1 MPSGSHQEHEGLTK
15 GKNAQAVWS
24 EATRTRFFSNLSRA
38 AQTEDHLFMP
48 HFPQMESQTKT
59 RSPRVRV
66 PNNESIR
73 FNLGG
78 HQVSAVLQKISL
90 TGGLAQFT
98 GSIGSATIAEAK
110 VNTLSGPVSGLV
122 EFLPAPVG
130 SCTYPFRFIAL
141 SDQDYERLNSTLQYM
156 QKQGYGD

>member
-1 MPSGSHQEHEGLTK
+1 MSY
-15 GKNAQAVWS
+15 
-24 EATRTRFFSNLSRA
+24 
-38 AQTEDHLFMP
+38 
-48 HFPQMESQTKT
+48 FPQTQTKT

-90 TGGLAQFT
+90 TGGLAEFPS
-98 GSIGSATIAEAK
+98 SIGSATIAEAK

-122 EFLPAPVG
+122 EFLPAQVG

-141 SDQDYERLNSTLQYM
+141 SDQDYERLSATLQYM
-156 QKQGYGD
+156 RKQGFGD

>member
-1 MPSGSHQEHEGLTK
+1 
-15 GKNAQAVWS
+15 
-24 EATRTRFFSNLSRA
+24 
-38 AQTEDHLFMP
+38 MP
-48 HFPQMESQTKT
+48 HFPQMETQTKT

-122 EFLPAPVG
+122 EFLPGAG
-130 SCTYPFRFIAL
+130 RFLHVSFPLYCA
-141 SDQDYERLNSTLQYM
+141 Q
-156 QKQGYGD
+156 

>member
-1 MPSGSHQEHEGLTK
+1 
-15 GKNAQAVWS
+15 VWS
-24 EATRTRFFSNLSRA
+24 EATIPKASKHLLIAGSSFSNLLPA
-38 AQTEDHLFMP
+38 ARKADDTAMP
-48 HFPQMESQTKT
+48 HYPQTQAKT

-66 PNNESIR
+66 PNGEAIR

-90 TGGLAQFT
+90 TGGLAQFS

-122 EFLPAPVG
+122 EFLPPQVG
-130 SCTYPFRFIAL
+130 SCIYPFRFIAL
-141 SDQDYERLNSTLQYM
+141 SDQDYARLNATLQFM
-156 QKQGYGD
+156 RKQGLGD

>member
-1 MPSGSHQEHEGLTK
+1 
-15 GKNAQAVWS
+15 
-24 EATRTRFFSNLSRA
+24 
-38 AQTEDHLFMP
+38 MP
-48 HFPQMESQTKT
+48 HFPQTESQTKT

-122 EFLPAPVG
+122 EFLPAQVG

-141 SDQDYERLNSTLQYM
+141 SDQDYERLSSTLQYM
-156 QKQGYGD
+156 RSQGLGD

>member
-1 MPSGSHQEHEGLTK
+1 
-15 GKNAQAVWS
+15 
-24 EATRTRFFSNLSRA
+24 
-38 AQTEDHLFMP
+38 MP
-48 HFPQMESQTKT
+48 HFPQTPTKT

-78 HQVSAVLQKISL
+78 QQVSAVLQKISL
-90 TGGLAQFT
+90 TGGLAEFT

-122 EFLPAPVG
+122 EFLPAQVG

-156 QKQGYGD
+156 RKQGFGD

>member
-1 MPSGSHQEHEGLTK
+1 LTSVVSGNS
-15 GKNAQAVWS
+15 
-24 EATRTRFFSNLSRA
+24 FSNLSGA
-38 AQTEDHLFMP
+38 AQRDDDLFMP
-48 HFPQMESQTKT
+48 HFPQMETQTKT

-90 TGGLAQFT
+90 TGGLAEFT
-98 GSIGSATIAEAK
+98 SSIGSATIAEAK

-122 EFLPAPVG
+122 EFLPAQVG

-156 QKQGYGD
+156 QKQGFGD

>member
-1 MPSGSHQEHEGLTK
+1 MQFANAATQGLK
-15 GKNAQAVWS
+15 RNDMANGRNQIVVLGNS
-24 EATRTRFFSNLSRA
+24 FSNLLVA
-38 AQTEDHLFMP
+38 AKNVEDASMP
-48 HFPQMESQTKT
+48 HYPQSQNKT

-90 TGGLAQFT
+90 TGGLAEFPV
-98 GSIGSATIAEAK
+98 SIGSATIAEAK

-122 EFLPAPVG
+122 EFLPPQRG
-130 SCTYPFRFIAL
+130 TCTYPFRFIAL
-141 SDQDYERLNSTLQYM
+141 SDQDYARLNATLQFM
-156 QKQGYGD
+156 HKQGFGD

>member
-1 MPSGSHQEHEGLTK
+1 ME
-15 GKNAQAVWS
+15 
-24 EATRTRFFSNLSRA
+24 
-38 AQTEDHLFMP
+38 TEQDIRMP
-48 HFPQMESQTKT
+48 HYPQTSTKT

-90 TGGLAQFT
+90 TGGLAEFS

-122 EFLPAPVG
+122 EFLPPQVG

-141 SDQDYERLNSTLQYM
+141 SDQDYARLNATLQFM
-156 QKQGYGD
+156 RKQGFGD

>member
-1 MPSGSHQEHEGLTK
+1 LGS
-15 GKNAQAVWS
+15 S
-24 EATRTRFFSNLSRA
+24 FSNLLPKSERA
-38 AQTEDHLFMP
+38 DDVAMP
-48 HFPQMESQTKT
+48 HFPQTQTKT

-90 TGGLAQFT
+90 TGGLAEFSR
-98 GSIGSATIAEAK
+98 SIGSATIAEAK

-122 EFLPAPVG
+122 EFLPAQLG

-141 SDQDYERLNSTLQYM
+141 SDQDYQRLNATLQYM
-156 QKQGYGD
+156 RKQGYGD